1 MTEVADSI
9 RRGLKDAIAYARG
22 DNSRGHETVV
32 YVPERVDVTALRRR
46 LGLTQE
52 RFAARYG
59 FKLATVRDWEQG
71 RRRPGGPARVLLSV
85 IDREPEA
92 VERALTRAWPASETA
107 T

>member
-32 YVPERVDVTALRRR
+32 YDPGHVDVTALRRR

-52 RFAARYG
+52 HFAARYG

-92 VERALTRAWPASETA
+92 VERALTRA
-107 T
+107 

>member
-9 RRGLKDAIAYARG
+9 RRGLKDALAHARG
-22 DNSRGHETVV
+22 DKSRGHETVV
-32 YVPERVDVTALRRR
+32 YVPEYVDVKALRRR

-59 FKLATVRDWEQG
+59 FKLATVRDWEQA
-71 RRRPGGPARVLLSV
+71 RRRPVGPARVLLSV

-92 VERALTRAWPASETA
+92 VERALTRA
-107 T
+107 

>member
-9 RRGLKDAIAYARG
+9 RKGLKDAIAYARG

-32 YVPERVDVTALRRR
+32 CDPEHVDVTALRRR
-46 LGLTQE
+46 LGLTQA

-92 VERALTRAWPASETA
+92 VERALTRA
-107 T
+107 